1 MERMRTPA
9 LFMVVVVTATSALMM
24 AKVPAQSTA
33 EMKFEAAEAFERS
46 DKAMNAAYQKL
57 MSVLNDE
64 GRKRLKDAQRAWI
77 AFRDAQAG
85 FDSHH
90 FAGGTAEGLERLG
103 SLDQLTRER
112 TKRLLADFERFK

>member
-1 MERMRTPA
+1 MNVPPFLVAGVILAVAAPA
-9 LFMVVVVTATSALMM
+9 SV
-24 AKVPAQSTA
+24 AQSTA
-33 EMKFEAAEAFERS
+33 EMKYEAAAAYERA

-57 MSVLNDE
+57 LAVLNDE
-64 GRKRLKDAQRAWI
+64 GKKRLRETQRAWI